1 MEEQVKNTQATPEEK
16 WPRKIRG
23 TMSVAKDDTMEFR
36 PQQAGEPMQELIK
49 KSGLSKV
56 YRTTGKKDQKI
67 VAHLVCDAD
76 APDPYA
82 EMALSLQ
89 RCAAV
94 LSTREPRKP
103 VGAVLL
109 HKQDVDVRLNKTQ
122 KIIGVTFSIDLEA
135 YPNYQKRFMQIM
147 QEINQCFAI
156 NPISSC
162 LRK

>member
-1 MEEQVKNTQATPEEK
+1 MEEQVKSAQATPEEK

-23 TMSVAKDDTMEFR
+23 TMSVAEDDTMEFR

-49 KSGLSKV
+49 KSGASKV
-56 YRTTGKKDQKI
+56 YRTTGKKDRKI

-82 EMALSLQ
+82 EMQQSLE

-94 LSTREPRKP
+94 LATREPRKP

-122 KIIGVTFSIDLEA
+122 KVIGVNFLIDITV
-135 YPNYQKRFMQIM
+135 YPNYQKRMMQIL

-156 NPISSC
+156 NPISSL